1 MLRYVCLAIAILAF
15 QTINAGGRMDKDQEM
30 REAVAAGDA
39 GKVGALIK
47 QDPALAKI
55 RDKNGVSL
63 ILVAIFSGRAK
74 IADQLAS
81 DRVDL
86 DLFEAAALGRTD
98 RARQLL
104 GKDPKLSAE
113 YAADGFTAL
122 HYAAH
127 LGHYKIAEMLIASG
141 ADVKALSRNGLSLM
155 PLQSAVA
162 GRRLEIA
169 RLLLEKGAP
178 VNARQEK
185 DTTTVLHVAAF
196 IGDLEMIKLLLSFGA
211 DLNVKQKADDK
222 TPLALALEKGHRQVV
237 DLLRQHGAQ

>member
-1 MLRYVCLAIAILAF
+1 MLRAVCLAMAMFAF
-15 QTINAGGRMDKDQEM
+15 QTINAGGRMDKDLEM

-39 GKVGALIK
+39 GKVGALMK

-74 IADQLAS
+74 IAELLAS
-81 DRVDL
+81 DREDL

-104 GKDPKLSAE
+104 GKDLKLAAE

-127 LGHYKIAEMLIASG
+127 LGHYEIAEMLIARG

-169 RLLLEKGAP
+169 RLLLINGAP

-185 DTTTVLHVAAF
+185 EATTVMHVAAF

-211 DLNVKQKADDK
+211 DVNVKQTTDEK
-222 TPLALALEKGHRQVV
+222 TPLALAIEKGHRLVV
-237 DLLRQHGAQ
+237 DILRQHGAQ